1 MKISVDLFPPWVQ
14 KMTSP
19 WWRLER
25 SAETSAYL
33 LSKLKLGTNNLH
45 LLIHWSHWKNSVY
58 TSRRGM
64 LLWPEVCCFSC
75 MNEQSKCAEM
85 LLRKEFLVFL
95 RALYSSQ
102 GPVFL
107 ITNNQPTVQFL
118 CPTRNWNNT
127 LLVITTILL
136 LLCTYRVTTERSCN
150 PVSHQSWSPPQD
162 TDHRILLA
170 QKLLLFL
177 RCQKSSFHSSYA

>member
-1 MKISVDLFPPWVQ
+1 
-14 KMTSP
+14 MTTGAFS
-19 WWRLER
+19 WTLQ
-25 SAETSAYL
+25 AYL
-33 LSKLKLGTNNLH
+33 LPKLKLVTYNLH

-58 TSRRGM
+58 TPRREM

-75 MNEQSKCAEM
+75 MNEQLKCMEM
-85 LLRKEFLVFL
+85 RLRKEFLVFP

-107 ITNNQPTVQFL
+107 IANNQPTAQFL
-118 CPTRNWNNT
+118 CSTCNWNNT
-127 LLVITTILL
+127 LLVITAILL
-136 LLCTYRVTTERSCN
+136 LLCTYRVTKARSCY

-170 QKLLLFL
+170 QKLLLL
-177 RCQKSSFHSSYA
+177 LWCQKKSSFHFSYA